1 MNVLRPVF
9 LRNRQ
14 SLIAQKIAGGGKLA
28 AMPGCLGHIP
38 VEGNLASTHHRE
50 EIMSK
55 SQGALQGIRVLD
67 LTRVL
72 AGPFCTMMLADMG
85 AEVVKIEQPGK
96 GDDSR
101 AFGPFKNGESSYYMN
116 LNRNKKGCTLN
127 LKGKGKDLFLELV
140 KKTDVLV
147 ENYRPGTMEK
157 LGLGYEDL
165 KKINDRLVYGAVS
178 GFGHYGP
185 FSQRPGYDIIGQAMG
200 GLMSTT
206 GWPGGEPTR
215 TGTAMS
221 DVLAGL
227 SVTIGILA
235 ALRHRD
241 LTGSG
246 QKVDVSLVDS
256 VVASL
261 EIITQVYLTQGTV
274 PQRIGNRY
282 ESVYP
287 YDSFA
292 TKDGSMVIG
301 AGNDKLFAICCKLM
315 GKPDL
320 VNDERFSSN
329 PNRVKN
335 HAQLKPIV
343 EQWTRTLTSDE
354 AVEKLLAAGCPAA
367 PINTIDRIV
376 SCPHIAGAREM
387 FVEIDHPKAGRMKIT
402 GSHIKLSETASSIR
416 TPAPTLGQH
425 TEEVFGELLGLNPEQ
440 IAVYRAEGLM

>member
-1 MNVLRPVF
+1 MIF
-9 LRNRQ
+9 G
-14 SLIAQKIAGGGKLA
+14 IACEIN
-28 AMPGCLGHIP
+28 HNTTP
-38 VEGNLASTHHRE
+38 VEELMTQP
-50 EIMSK
+50 
-55 SQGALQGIRVLD
+55 QGALSGLRVLD

-72 AGPFCTMMLADMG
+72 AGPFCTMMMADMG
-85 AEVVKIEQPGK
+85 AEIIKIEEPK
-96 GDDSR
+96 RGDDSR
-101 AFGPFKNGESSYYMN
+101 AFAPFKNGESSYYMN

-127 LKGKGKDLFLELV
+127 LKGKGKELFLELV
-140 KKTDVLV
+140 KQADVVV

-165 KKINDRLVYGAVS
+165 KKVNPRIVYGAVS

-206 GWPGGEPTR
+206 GWPGGEATR
-215 TGTAMS
+215 SGTAMS

-227 SVTIGILA
+227 SVTIGVLA
-235 ALRHRD
+235 ALRSRD
-241 LTGSG
+241 VTGVG
-246 QKVDVSLVDS
+246 QKVDVALVDS

-261 EIITQVYLTQGTV
+261 EIITQIYLTEGKI

-301 AGNDKLFAICCKLM
+301 AGNDKLFAMCCEVM

-320 VNDERFSSN
+320 IKEERFSSN

-335 HAQLKPIV
+335 HAELKPIV
-343 EQWTRTLTSDE
+343 EEWSRTVTAEE

-367 PINTIDRIV
+367 PINTIDKLV

-387 FVEIDHPKAGRMKIT
+387 FVEVDHPKAGKMKIT
-402 GSHIKLSETASSIR
+402 GSHIKFSDTKTAIN
-416 TPAPTLGQH
+416 TPSPLLGQH
-425 TEEVFGELLGLNPEQ
+425 TEEVYTRLLGLTPEQ
-440 IAVYRAEGLM
+440 VAAYKAEGVM

>member
-1 MNVLRPVF
+1 MILGIPPV
-9 LRNRQ
+9 
-14 SLIAQKIAGGGKLA
+14 
-28 AMPGCLGHIP
+28 
-38 VEGNLASTHHRE
+38 NLFTTTSRE
-50 EIMSK
+50 EVMSQP
-55 SQGALQGIRVLD
+55 QGALSGLRVLD

-72 AGPFCTMMLADMG
+72 AGPFCTMMMADMG
-85 AEVVKIEQPGK
+85 AEVIKIEEPK
-96 GDDSR
+96 RGDDSR
-101 AFGPFKNGESSYYMN
+101 AFAPFKNGESSYYMN

-127 LKGKGKDLFLELV
+127 LKGKGKDIFLELV
-140 KKTDVLV
+140 KKADVVV

-165 KKINDRLVYGAVS
+165 KKINPRIVYGAVS

-185 FSQRPGYDIIGQAMG
+185 FKERPGYDIIGQAMG

-215 TGTAMS
+215 SGTAMS

-227 SVTIGILA
+227 SVAIGILA
-235 ALRHRD
+235 ALRSRD
-241 LTGSG
+241 VTGVG
-246 QKVDVSLVDS
+246 QKVDVALVDS

-261 EIITQVYLTQGTV
+261 EIITQIYLTEEKI

-301 AGNDKLFAICCKLM
+301 AGNDKLFALCCQVM

-320 VNDERFSSN
+320 IQEERFSSN
-329 PNRVKN
+329 PNRVRN

-343 EQWTRTLTSDE
+343 EEWSRTLTAEE
-354 AVEKLLAAGCPAA
+354 AVEKLLAVGCPAA
-367 PINTIDRIV
+367 PINTIDKLV

-387 FVEIDHPKAGRMKIT
+387 FVEVDHPKAGKLKIT
-402 GSHIKLSETASSIR
+402 GSHIKLSDTKTSIR
-416 TPAPTLGQH
+416 TPAPLLGQH
-425 TEEVFGELLGLNPEQ
+425 TEEVYSAVLGFTPEQ
-440 IAVYRAEGLM
+440 IAAYKAEGVM